1 MNVSATV
8 LLIRRRRRK
17 QEEGDGMFKERGMN
31 TVERK
36 ILFVR

>member
-8 LLIRRRRRK
+8 LLIRRRRK